1 MRPCHLFLLS
11 AWLWGL
17 MWEWMECVWTL
28 CIYFVPKIHKHKNP
42 GRPIVSA
49 CSGPTELISSY
60 LEIIL
65 ASIVKTLLSY
75 IKTSQHA
82 LENFRNFNFL
92 GQNKLLFIIDI
103 TSLYTVVPN
112 DEGLLARKHFFDQR
126 TVKEPSSETLFR
138 PAEPVLT
145 LNCFLFGG
153 NHYKQTNGVA
163 MGTRIGPSYAN
174 LFVGFIEH
182 QFFLINTTAPT
193 WTFWSL
199 HWRLHWHY
207 GFPTNEKNWLN
218 LKPPSIPFTRLWN
231 IPGKFSTL
239 LWLF

>member
-11 AWLWGL
+11 AWLWAL
-17 MWEWMECVWTL
+17 TWEWMECVWTL

-92 GQNKLLFIIDI
+92 GHRKELKVWHFERSWGRLEE
-103 TSLYTVVPN
+103 LWVV
-112 DEGLLARKHFFDQR
+112 
-126 TVKEPSSETLFR
+126 
-138 PAEPVLT
+138 
-145 LNCFLFGG
+145 C
-153 NHYKQTNGVA
+153 
-163 MGTRIGPSYAN
+163 
-174 LFVGFIEH
+174 GFIYIH
-182 QFFLINTTAPT
+182 TYMHTCIHAYMHTCIHAYIHTYIHAYIHTYIHAYMHTYIYTSFL
-193 WTFWSL
+193 
-199 HWRLHWHY
+199 
-207 GFPTNEKNWLN
+207 
-218 LKPPSIPFTRLWN
+218 
-231 IPGKFSTL
+231 
-239 LWLF
+239 

>member
-1 MRPCHLFLLS
+1 MRVNGMRVNFI
-11 AWLWGL
+11 
-17 MWEWMECVWTL
+17 
-28 CIYFVPKIHKHKNP
+28 IYFVPKIHKHKNP

-49 CSGPTELISSY
+49 CSGPTELIYSY

-112 DEGLLARKHFFDQR
+112 DEGLRARKHFFDQR

-174 LFVGFIEH
+174 LFALSNTN
-182 QFFLINTTAPT
+182 FFL
-193 WTFWSL
+193 
-199 HWRLHWHY
+199 
-207 GFPTNEKNWLN
+207 
-218 LKPPSIPFTRLWN
+218 SIQRPQT
-231 IPGKFSTL
+231 
-239 LWLF
+239 

>member
-1 MRPCHLFLLS
+1 MPPCHLFLLS
-11 AWLWGL
+11 AWLRGL
-17 MWEWMECVWTL
+17 TWEWMECVWTL

-112 DEGLLARKHFFDQR
+112 DEGLRARIHFFDQR

-138 PAEPVLT
+138 PAEPVLR
-145 LNCFLFGG
+145 LNCFLL
-153 NHYKQTNGVA
+153 QTNQWRSHGYQNRTQLRQSVRRLYRTPIFLNQYN
-163 MGTRIGPSYAN
+163 GPKPELSGRYIDGCIG
-174 LFVGFIEH
+174 
-182 QFFLINTTAPT
+182 TTASLPT
-193 WTFWSL
+193 RRTD
-199 HWRLHWHY
+199 
-207 GFPTNEKNWLN
+207 
-218 LKPPSIPFTRLWN
+218 SI
-231 IPGKFSTL
+231 
-239 LWLF
+239 